1 MNGDK
6 NNNNNKITLVME
18 VQNRQGYP
26 LYKNVKILKTFTVSQ
41 R

>member
-1 MNGDK
+1 MNGD
-6 NNNNNKITLVME
+6 NNNNKITVVME
-18 VQNRQGYP
+18 VQDKQGYP